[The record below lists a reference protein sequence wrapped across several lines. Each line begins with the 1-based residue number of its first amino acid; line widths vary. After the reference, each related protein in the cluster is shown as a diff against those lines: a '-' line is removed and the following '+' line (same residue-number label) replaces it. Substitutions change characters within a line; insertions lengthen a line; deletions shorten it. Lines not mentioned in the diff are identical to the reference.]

1 MKPAAPCVGIIPAR
15 YQSTRFPGKPL
26 ADILGKPMF
35 WHVYQR
41 AKSCPQLDQVVLATD
56 DQRIYETARSLDVAV
71 IMTRSDHPSG
81 TDRILE
87 AAKKLQVPDSAV
99 VVNVQGDEPLLDPA
113 MITTLVA
120 PFTDAAIGVT
130 TLAHPISPEAA
141 QNPNRVTVVVSKSGR
156 GLYFSRAKLPF
167 DASGEDHAIYGHI
180 GLYAYRMRH
189 LKRFVA
195 LGPTLLEKVER
206 LEMLRL
212 LENDIPIHV
221 QITDA
226 ATLGVDHPDDL
237 TRVVEIMRA
246 TTDRI

>member
-99 VVNVQGDEPLLDPA
+99 VVNIQGDEPLLDPA

-156 GLYFSRAKLPF
+156 GLYFSRATLPY
-167 DASGEDHAIYGHI
+167 DAGGEDHPIYGHI

>member
-41 AKSCPQLDQVVLATD
+41 AKSCSQLDQVVLATD
-56 DQRIYETARSLDVAV
+56 DQRIYEAARSLDVAV

-156 GLYFSRAKLPF
+156 GLYFSRATLPY
-167 DASGEDHAIYGHI
+167 DAGGEDHAIYGHI

>member
-156 GLYFSRAKLPF
+156 GLYFSRATLPY
-167 DASGEDHAIYGHI
+167 DAGGEDHAIYGHI

-195 LGPTLLEKVER
+195 LGPTPLEKVER